1 MKEGKINIVKQRYA
15 VREQPSCKNAA
26 LKYVTRNIP
35 NTYSAITF
43 SNILCFLIW

>member
-1 MKEGKINIVKQRYA
+1 MKEGKINIEKKRDA

-35 NTYSAITF
+35 NMRVF
-43 SNILCFLIW
+43 